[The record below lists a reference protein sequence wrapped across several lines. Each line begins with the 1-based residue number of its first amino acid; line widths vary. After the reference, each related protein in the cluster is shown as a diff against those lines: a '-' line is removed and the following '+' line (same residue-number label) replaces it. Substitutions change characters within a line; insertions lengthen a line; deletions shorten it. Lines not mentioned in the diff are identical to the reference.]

1 MHCFRENVS
10 EAPRERIR
18 NPERTY
24 LKPRE
29 NVFELPR
36 ERIRRAERTYPSP
49 TSLFPLSPFL
59 FPLSTFS
66 PIFLEVSE
74 KVRNFVPE
82 QAGLTAIFKFMST
95 QVMTQKLAEYFKTQ
109 PVLKAWLFGSYARG
123 EETEDSDVD
132 LLVAYDDNEDVS
144 LFTIGG
150 IYMDL
155 RRILGREVDLVEE
168 GTLRPWAATTV
179 DRDRILIYEREGS
192 RQGATA
198 GYP

>member
-1 MHCFRENVS
+1 MSVALLSRERIRSPERTYLSCRENVS
-10 EAPRERIR
+10 EDPRERI
-18 NPERTY
+18 P
-24 LKPRE
+24 PQQ
-29 NVFELPR
+29 V
-36 ERIRRAERTYPSP
+36 S
-49 TSLFPLSPFL
+49 FL

-74 KVRNFVPE
+74 KVRNLVPE

-179 DRDRILIYEREGS
+179 DRDKILIYEREGS